1 MAWKKSHLVILA
13 QEMAQTK
20 CTFSNKDN
28 CVLVLGKQNL
38 RPACSYKGKLEIKFS
53 SWKRCE
59 I

>member
-53 SWKRCE
+53 SWKPCE

>member
-28 CVLVLGKQNL
+28 CVLVLGKQNS
-38 RPACSYKGKLEIKFS
+38 RPACSKGKLEIKFS
-53 SWKRCE
+53 SWKPYE